1 MTTPSTAL
9 SEAQKRMVTI
19 TTEAGDIVK
28 YGNNP
33 AELAGARFEMD
44 RCLERLGAFELLIK
58 HNAAPAG
65 GNLIATEDLDSIP
78 FIADMLQDPNAANYT
93 YRNPC
98 PATPARIARCR
109 IAQTCPGS

>member
-33 AELAGARFEMD
+33 AELAGGGGSFRD
-44 RCLERLGAFELLIK
+44 GPLLGE
-58 HNAAPAG
+58 AG
-65 GNLIATEDLDSIP
+65 RVQLAYY
-78 FIADMLQDPNAANYT
+78 A
-93 YRNPC
+93 
-98 PATPARIARCR
+98 
-109 IAQTCPGS
+109 